1 MRIRIWC
8 QTSWVACVLLSSG
21 CAGSDPDP
29 AEQNVVAVPGD
40 TSRIEPPTGLSLQPV
55 VLPDFSVMAES
66 VREQMHVQLALVRSA
81 IEDGSQSSAALG
93 VAYGDMGNLLLA
105 ASFFE
110 AAGTCYGN
118 AQILLPD
125 DRRWPYYLGHVYRN
139 TGPIDAAATAFER
152 ALELAPNDVATLV
165 WLGDIYL
172 DQGLVE
178 AAEPL
183 FSQALAIR
191 PASAAARFGA
201 GRVALTNGDSAQA
214 VQDFEAALAFR
225 PQASTIHVPLA
236 MAYRNLGDLDRA
248 ETHLDQRGDV
258 EVSPRDPLMQEV
270 GSLLESAEAY
280 NVRGGQAMDVDNWAD
295 AATWFRRGLELAPT
309 DPSLHHRLGTALYQ
323 LADEAGAEA
332 AFEAAIRA
340 DSGYVG
346 ARYSL
351 GVLRAAAGRHQEAID
366 HFSVALEHD
375 PVNIQARAQLAGV
388 LGRSGRPSEALA
400 EYDRVLEMDPAHQD
414 AAFGYAMTLVRL
426 ERYADARTRLSADSE
441 RYPDHPLF
449 THALARLLSAAP
461 DDQVRDAS
469 LAQQLIERLL
479 EQQQTIELGETTA
492 MMLAELGEYGQAVAV
507 QRDVLVAAQQAGLV
521 DVTARLEVNLA
532 RYERG
537 EPCRIP
543 WTPEELP

>member
-1 MRIRIWC
+1 MRIRILY
-8 QTSWVACVLLSSG
+8 QTSWVACALLSGG
-21 CAGSDPDP
+21 CVDSDPDS
-29 AEQNVVAVPGD
+29 AESVVAVPSD
-40 TSRIEPPTGLSLQPV
+40 TSRVEPPTSRNLQPV

-66 VREQMHVQLALVRSA
+66 VREQMHVQLALLRSA
-81 IEDGSQSSAALG
+81 IEDGSQSFAALG
-93 VAYGDMGNLLLA
+93 RAYGDMGNLFLA

-118 AQILLPD
+118 AQTLLPD

-139 TGPIDAAATAFER
+139 TGPIDAAETAFER

-178 AAEPL
+178 AAESL

-191 PASAAARFGA
+191 PTSAAARFGA
-201 GRVALTNGDSAQA
+201 GRVALANGDSTQA
-214 VQDFEAALAFR
+214 VQEFEAALAFR

-236 MAYRNLGDLDRA
+236 MAYRNLGDLERA
-248 ETHLDQRGDV
+248 ETHLKQRGDV
-258 EVSPRDPLMQEV
+258 EVAPRDPLMQEV

-280 NVRGGQAMDVDNWAD
+280 NVRGGQALDVENWTD
-295 AATWFRRGLELAPT
+295 AAVWFRRGLELAPT

-323 LADEAGAEA
+323 LADETGAEA
-332 AFEAAIRA
+332 AFEEAIRA
-340 DSGYVG
+340 DPGHVG
-346 ARYSL
+346 ARYSM
-351 GVLRAAAGRHQEAID
+351 GVLRAAAGRHQEAIE
-366 HFSVALEHD
+366 HFLTALEHD

-388 LGRSGRPSEALA
+388 LGRSGRPGEALA
-400 EYDRVLEMDPAHQD
+400 EYERVLDMDPTHQD
-414 AAFGYAMTLVRL
+414 AAFGYSMTLVRL
-426 ERYADARTRLSADSE
+426 ERYEEARTRLSADSE

-461 DDQVRDAS
+461 DDQVRDAR

-492 MMLAELGEYGQAVAV
+492 MMLAELGEYGQAAAV
-507 QRDVLVAAQQAGLV
+507 QRDVLAAAQQAGLAGGV
-521 DVTARLEVNLA
+521 VARLEVNLA

-537 EPCRIP
+537 EPCRTP

>member
-1 MRIRIWC
+1 MRIRILYH
-8 QTSWVACVLLSSG
+8 TSWVACALLSGG
-21 CAGSDPDP
+21 CVGSDPDS
-29 AEQNVVAVPGD
+29 AESVVAVPSD
-40 TSRIEPPTGLSLQPV
+40 TSRVEPPTSRNLQPV
-55 VLPDFSVMAES
+55 ALPDFSVMAES
-66 VREQMHVQLALVRSA
+66 VREQMHVQLALLRSA

-93 VAYGDMGNLLLA
+93 VAYGDMGNLFLA
-105 ASFFE
+105 ASFFQ

-118 AQILLPD
+118 AQTLLPD

-139 TGPIDAAATAFER
+139 TGPIDEAATAFER

-201 GRVALTNGDSAQA
+201 GRVALANGDSAQA
-214 VQDFEAALAFR
+214 VQEFEAALAFH

-258 EVSPRDPLMQEV
+258 EVTPRDPLMQEV

-280 NVRGGQAMDVDNWAD
+280 NVRGGQALDVGNWTD

-323 LADEAGAEA
+323 LADETGAEA
-332 AFEAAIRA
+332 AFEEAIRA
-340 DSGYVG
+340 DPGHVG

-351 GVLRAAAGRHQEAID
+351 GVLRAAAGRHQEAIE
-366 HFSVALEHD
+366 HFSTALEHD

-388 LGRSGRPSEALA
+388 LGRSGRPAEALA
-400 EYDRVLEMDPAHQD
+400 EYERVLEMDPTHQD
-414 AAFGYAMTLVRL
+414 AAFGYSMTLVRL
-426 ERYADARTRLSADSE
+426 ERYEEARTRLSADSE

-461 DDQVRDAS
+461 DDQVRDAN

-479 EQQQTIELGETTA
+479 EQQQSIELGETTA
-492 MMLAELGEYGQAVAV
+492 MMLAELGEYGQAAAV
-507 QRDVLVAAQQAGLV
+507 QRDVIAAAQQAGLAAV
-521 DVTARLEVNLA
+521 VARLEVNLV

-537 EPCRIP
+537 EPCRVP